1 MLNPPFFAIYLPLH
15 PDHTLMTKL
24 SHKYKPGA
32 PKIVLIIL
40 GAALWGFASYRIMKL
55 GIAMIEH
62 NALHQWLNYLI
73 GVAGFFPFFL
83 LVFRKV
89 SRRYV
94 NRIIHHKYERP
105 CVFGFFD
112 LRGYILM
119 TFMITMGI
127 MVSRWNVI
135 PELYKGTFFI
145 SLGLSLLAS
154 AVFYIVEGIKFSRG
168 RHDLSDQRLERAANF
183 QEREAEERG
192 I

>member
-1 MLNPPFFAIYLPLH
+1 
-15 PDHTLMTKL
+15 MTKL

-40 GAALWGFASYRIMKL
+40 GAALWAFASYRILKL
-55 GIAMIEH
+55 GVAMIERH
-62 NALHQWLNYLI
+62 ALNQWLNYLI
-73 GVAGFFPFFL
+73 GLAGFFPFFL

-105 CVFGFFD
+105 CIFGFFD

-119 TFMITMGI
+119 SFMIAMGI
-127 MVSRWNVI
+127 MISRWDVI
-135 PELYKGTFFI
+135 PEVYKGTFFI

-154 AVFYIVEGIKFSRG
+154 ALFYIVEGIKFVQG
-168 RHDLSDQRLERAANF
+168 RHDLSNERLNRAATY
-183 QEREAEERG
+183 QERDADERG
-192 I
+192 E